1 MLSSSAK
8 SKAKLYHLSDAT
20 FSLSFYVDE
29 KRIPRTTAAHDIP
42 MLTWPSGAWCLP
54 ANVYM
59 LELYHRG
66 LSRKNRGGTLLA
78 YAANISH
85 LIRFCFKNKI
95 DFIDLTDS
103 EFSFFIKT
111 LTGERSQNNPERLAR
126 DANSVIAIGR
136 NCLDFLACVGKLY
149 SDESFI
155 GPTGQIVIHKR
166 DATIHLI
173 GRPKGRDKLIR
184 SYSHH
189 HSFPTP
195 DPKKRRLPISAANIT
210 KLYDAVESASKTM
223 YQRKR
228 RYVMLKLLEI
238 TGGRRSEV
246 AALTTESVRQAAL
259 MAEPK
264 LKLLTA
270 KRPKESY
277 RYIPVARHDI
287 EFFMEFIDINRRRV
301 VRTTCGLEKD
311 DGFVLVSET
320 TGHKLRPNTI
330 TQEIR
335 LLAQHA
341 TIDVKTCPHM
351 FRHAFITNV
360 FVALIERHHFE
371 NPDGFR
377 MAILDTEAIKQE
389 VLEWTGQSDIRSLD
403 PYIHMAFAKIA
414 NFEKTL
420 NSVKLGLLVD
430 SLRTTIRLIRR
441 EMETGMS
448 PDDALRQ
455 LRVLTESVESDLTR
469 LGDCAMA

>member
-1 MLSSSAK
+1 MLSASAITRN
-8 SKAKLYHLSDAT
+8 KLYRLTEAT
-20 FSLSFYVDE
+20 FSLPFYVDE
-29 KRIPRTTAAHDIP
+29 KRIPRTTAAQDIP
-42 MLTWPSGAWCLP
+42 MLTWPNGAWCLP

-78 YAANISH
+78 YATNISH
-85 LIRFCFKNKI
+85 LIRFCFNNKI
-95 DFIDLTDS
+95 DFIDLTDNQ
-103 EFSFFIKT
+103 FSLFIKT
-111 LTGERSQNNPERLAR
+111 LTGESSKDNPERRAR

-136 NCLDFLACVGKLY
+136 NSLDFLTCVGKLFN
-149 SDESFI
+149 DDSFV
-155 GPTGQIVIHKR
+155 GPTGRIVIDKR
-166 DATIHLI
+166 EASIHLS

-184 SYSHH
+184 IYLHH

-195 DPKKRRLPISAANIT
+195 DPKKKRLPISAANIR
-210 KLYDAVESASKTM
+210 KLYDAAESASKTM

-246 AALTTESVRQAAL
+246 AALTTESVRQASL
-259 MAEPK
+259 MAEPM
-264 LKLLTA
+264 LMLLTA
-270 KRPKESY
+270 KRPTESY

-287 EFFMEFIDINRRRV
+287 EFLLEFIDINRRRV
-301 VRTTCGLEKD
+301 IRTTCSLEKD

-320 TGHKLRPNTI
+320 TGHRIRPNTI

-335 LLAQHA
+335 ILAQHA

-360 FVALIERHHFE
+360 FVALIEQHHFE

-377 MAILDTEAIKQE
+377 MAILDTEGIKQE
-389 VLEWTGQSDIRSLD
+389 VLEWTGHSDIRSLE
-403 PYIHMAFAKIA
+403 PYIHIAFAKIA

-430 SLRTTIRLIRR
+430 SLRTTIHLIRR

-448 PDDALRQ
+448 PDEALRQ
-455 LRVLTESVESDLTR
+455 LRVLTESAESDLTR